1 MTSLLLA
8 SENIDS
14 TNHWIRVL
22 DSIYLL
28 DVSENL
34 GVISS
39 GALKNKVFSLLILD
53 VSLINEVHSLAY
65 LNEFFKKILVV
76 GENLTHREQIQ
87 LIFDGACGYSD
98 KAIDQQM
105 IKRAIDGVL
114 NGELWLER
122 QLIPQVL
129 KGIVAKQY
137 SSKIIDRFDD
147 ETFETLSILTQREIE
162 VIEHIYNG
170 ENNSVIANSLFIS
183 VRTVKAHLTA
193 IYKKLNVIDR
203 FELVVYL
210 KNLHVSHFLN

>member
-39 GALKNKVFSLLILD
+39 GVLKNKVFSLLILD

>member
-14 TNHWIRVL
+14 TNHWIQVL

-34 GVISS
+34 DAISS
-39 GALKNKVFSLLILD
+39 SGLKDKVFSLLILD
-53 VSLINEVHSLAY
+53 VSLINEVHSLVY

-137 SSKIIDRFDD
+137 SSKAIDRFDD
-147 ETFETLSILTQREIE
+147 ETFETLSILTRREIE

-170 ENNSVIANSLFIS
+170 ENNSVIADSLFIS

-193 IYKKLNVIDR
+193 IYKKLDVIDR